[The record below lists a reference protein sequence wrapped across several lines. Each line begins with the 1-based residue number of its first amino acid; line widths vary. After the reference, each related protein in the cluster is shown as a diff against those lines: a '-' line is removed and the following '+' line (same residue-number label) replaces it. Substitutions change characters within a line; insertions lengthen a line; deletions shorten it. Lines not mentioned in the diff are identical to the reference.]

1 MLLYRTKKMQ
11 KIYHKY
17 KSFSW
22 DGKNPFNNP
31 ELEILRLKH
40 WKIVLNEFCYDR
52 ILNVHYILVPLQEED
67 YFEKLSDDAKK
78 EFFDVK
84 NNGLNGLKL
93 DFFAV
98 NDINDMSV
106 PFIFHAH
113 LGVRKWWF
121 KYPIDRLFG

>member
-11 KIYHKY
+11 KFYHNHKTY
-17 KSFSW
+17 SW

-31 ELEILRLKH
+31 ELEILRLNH
-40 WKIVLNEFCYDR
+40 WKIVLNEFGYDR
-52 ILNVHYILVPLQEED
+52 ILKKTYVLVPLQEEA
-67 YFEKLSDDAKK
+67 YFEKLSEDAKN

-84 NNGLNGLKL
+84 NNGVDGLKF
-93 DFFAV
+93 DFFVV
-98 NDINDMSV
+98 NDIMDMSV

-121 KYPIDRLFG
+121 NTIVEKMFF